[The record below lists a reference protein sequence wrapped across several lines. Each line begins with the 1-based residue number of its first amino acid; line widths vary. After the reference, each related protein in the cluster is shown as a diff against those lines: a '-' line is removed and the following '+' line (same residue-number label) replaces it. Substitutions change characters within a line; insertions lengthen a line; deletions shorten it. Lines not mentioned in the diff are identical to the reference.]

1 MFGKTIHL
9 LVAAALALCL
19 GAASAGQDKP
29 PYEAARWDPRH
40 FKPLIDKTV
49 DAECLQCHAEVL
61 APSVRKQSP
70 AGLRADKSLAWY
82 QTLDTY
88 AGTQDTFHR
97 RHLVSDYA
105 KQVMALACNTCHQGH
120 DSREEAPGGSA
131 TAQTAGYTLRKQVD
145 PKTCLMCHGQFNW
158 QVMGLPGPWKE
169 HGETF
174 GNNCLTCHAGI
185 RTSRHQVNF
194 LKAKAIEAAGQDTG
208 DVCYGCHGGRAWYRI
223 NFPYPR
229 HAWEGMDK
237 EVPDWARGRPSQSEP
252 RFLREVKKEEA
263 APTRIAVP
271 EPKPVAGADAIK
283 PPARAPLKSGRK
295 TTNKA
300 NAG

>member
-9 LVAAALALCL
+9 VFATALALCL

-70 AGLRADKSLAWY
+70 AGLRADRSLAWY

-88 AGTQDTFHR
+88 TGAQDTLHR
-97 RHLVSDYA
+97 RHLVSDFA
-105 KQVMALACNTCHQGH
+105 KQVMDLACNTCHQGH
-120 DSREEAPGGSA
+120 DFREEAPGGSA
-131 TAQTAGYTLRKQVD
+131 TAQAAGYTLRKQVD
-145 PKTCLMCHGQFNW
+145 PNTCLMCHGQFNW
-158 QVMGLPGPWKE
+158 QVMGLPGSWKE

-185 RTSRHQVNF
+185 RTSRHNVNF
-194 LKAKAIEAAGQDTG
+194 LKAKAIEAAGADSG

-237 EVPDWARGRPSQSEP
+237 EVPDWAKGRPGQSEP

-263 APTRIAVP
+263 APARIAVP
-271 EPKPVAGADAIK
+271 EAKPS
-283 PPARAPLKSGRK
+283 ARAPLKSERK